1 MSGSGGVFRRAGRL
15 VADIRRDEWPLAV
28 AFAAQFFL
36 VIAAFWILKPLRTS
50 QFLGILGAKNLPWAR
65 LTTALL
71 VLPVA
76 AVMAYLSARLPR
88 RRMLLG
94 ITVFFGAGHLLFGV
108 ADRLLEPAWVHVPF
122 YFWVDIYVTSSVALF
137 WSHLNERTAPGDAKR
152 LYGLIGAGGMLG
164 GIAGSSL
171 SGFLATTL
179 GGANL
184 VFLTAATTAA
194 SVPVLLFIDRRF
206 RAAPHAPA
214 AATPEVPPSPAGEAV
229 PGLRAAWDGAA
240 MVLRSRYLI
249 GILGIVTLYEISSVL
264 ADFQFSAFVVD
275 AFPGRAMTDSR
286 TEYLGRFAFFT
297 GLLGIAIQIFATSAI
312 QRRVGVGAAL
322 LVLPAAMASGA
333 AAFLALPALWTA
345 SLWFGADA
353 TLNYGIHQSSKEAL
367 YTPTPVDAKYRAKAF
382 IDVFGIRLAKAAGA
396 LLIWAMVA
404 LGSDPR
410 PRAVAAVAIV
420 ALWIRLVVV
429 AGRRFDR
436 GGMVGGNCPAGTQE
450 PDQ

>member
-1 MSGSGGVFRRAGRL
+1 
-15 VADIRRDEWPLAV
+15 
-28 AFAAQFFL
+28 
-36 VIAAFWILKPLRTS
+36 
-50 QFLGILGAKNLPWAR
+50 
-65 LTTALL
+65 
-71 VLPVA
+71 
-76 AVMAYLSARLPR
+76 
-88 RRMLLG
+88 
-94 ITVFFGAGHLLFGV
+94 
-108 ADRLLEPAWVHVPF
+108 
-122 YFWVDIYVTSSVALF
+122 
-137 WSHLNERTAPGDAKR
+137 
-152 LYGLIGAGGMLG
+152 
-164 GIAGSSL
+164 
-171 SGFLATTL
+171 
-179 GGANL
+179 
-184 VFLTAATTAA
+184 
-194 SVPVLLFIDRRF
+194 
-206 RAAPHAPA
+206 PA
-214 AATPEVPPSPAGEAV
+214 AATPEAPPSPAGEAV
-229 PGLRAAWDGAA
+229 PSLRAAWDGAA

-322 LVLPAAMASGA
+322 LVLPVAMASGA

-396 LLIWAMVA
+396 LLIWAMVVV
-404 LGSDPR
+404 GSDPR
-410 PRAVAAVAIV
+410 LRAVAAVAIV

-436 GGMVGGNCPAGTQE
+436 GGMVGGNRPAGTHE
-450 PDQ
+450 PGNPTGVDCGGEPPPGLIAADSAGGPPPPVFRNPVTSDPLVLARRAQLGRDAWRSDPLDRVARTEGRPHVDAAPNPAGVNLSCHSQVF